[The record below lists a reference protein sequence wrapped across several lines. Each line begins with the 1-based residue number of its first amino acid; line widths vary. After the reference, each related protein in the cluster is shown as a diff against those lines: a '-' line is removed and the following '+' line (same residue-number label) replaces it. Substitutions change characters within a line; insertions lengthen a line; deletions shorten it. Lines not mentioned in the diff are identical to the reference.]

1 MSVGVVYVCVV
12 YVPKKIFESPQC
24 LRIRAA
30 RSDVRRLYS
39 LDM

>member
-1 MSVGVVYVCVV
+1 MSVGVVYV
-12 YVPKKIFESPQC
+12 YVAYVQKRIFKSLQC
-24 LRIRAA
+24 LRIQAA